1 MTECT
6 GTPVEAVSEEVARRL
21 RAVGRAVSPEE
32 IGDLWI
38 FPPLEDVEHSAEFL
52 LFTRKLEEGKLR
64 LYSAR
69 LRRVA
74 ADPDENG
81 MAAGNGTA
89 AAVNGTGHAA
99 GIDGHGSGASGGGPP
114 ANGNGNGA
122 HGHGASVNGNGAGPR
137 AATVRQQI
145 TEHGTV
151 PADRIPG
158 LVIRLRR
165 RLGDD
170 GEPRHVLI
178 DGRAER
184 WHELLPQERGA
195 VPENGDGTVE
205 APGGGS

>member
-1 MTECT
+1 MTEGT
-6 GTPVEAVSEEVARRL
+6 GTRVDAVSEDVARRL

-52 LFTRKLEEGKLR
+52 LFTRRLEAGKLR

-69 LRRVA
+69 LRRVV
-74 ADPDENG
+74 ADPR
-81 MAAGNGTA
+81 
-89 AAVNGTGHAA
+89 VNGA
-99 GIDGHGSGASGGGPP
+99 GA

-122 HGHGASVNGNGAGPR
+122 GGEGHAAERNGDGARANGNGAGPR
-137 AATVRQQI
+137 AGRLRQQI

-158 LVIRLRR
+158 LVVRLRR

-184 WHELLPQERGA
+184 WHELLPEERGA

-205 APGGGS
+205 GPGGGS